1 MLCVKPAARFPPP
14 ALEDIVRLPLMKE
27 PMSSLK
33 VRITFVPSVEVLGA
47 LGPVVTRVGRM
58 PSTLC
63 PDWASNPKTTIVVS
77 TVVPVPRTVPP
88 FSVNPLGLIPTPAGA
103 VSSSTTS

>member
-1 MLCVKPAARFPPP
+1 MFRPRVLFRKSEPT
-14 ALEDIVRLPLMKE
+14 LTE

-63 PDWASNPKTTIVVS
+63 PD
-77 TVVPVPRTVPP
+77 
-88 FSVNPLGLIPTPAGA
+88 
-103 VSSSTTS
+103 